1 MALSLEDRERL
12 RPYLVPRI
20 RQAII
25 KYFLYALGVGTP
37 TFGANQ
43 ITWIKDNMDETASI
57 AEQVS
62 IYVMSEQD
70 FIDDGTA
77 ITDTALQSRVESVI
91 GSDFMPAAA

>member
-25 KYFLYALGVGTP
+25 KYFLYAVGVGTP
-37 TFGANQ
+37 TFSENQ
-43 ITWIKDNMDETASI
+43 LTWIKDNMDETAGI

-77 ITDTALQSRVESVI
+77 ITDAALQSRVESVI
-91 GSDFMPAAA
+91 GSYFMPAAS